1 MLAIRKVQNAPGVC
15 FEELPVPEIT
25 EDEVLVRI
33 LKTALCKSDLDVVN
47 HTPSFAESGVP
58 LPFTLGHEFCGEVV
72 SVGRRAAGLGFVPG
86 DHLAGETHVP
96 CGVCKPCRTG
106 YSHICP
112 DMKLIGRTV
121 DGCFAEYMAVPA
133 AAAIPVPKSIPAE
146 WAALFEPLGVA
157 VHAVEKAQVCEKH
170 VMILGTGTIGSM
182 ALECAKL
189 LGAASVTVVSRQ
201 AEKLARAKE
210 LGADHVIDSSSQDP
224 AQMVM
229 EITHGEG
236 MDRVIEMSGTDR
248 LLNLAVD
255 STAIGGRVVC
265 VGVYNQPV
273 ELPRFTP
280 RIMYREIELTGIF
293 GRKLYDTWYT
303 ALDLVSSGRLNLQK
317 YVGLRLPL
325 REFETGVEQFSQIF
339 GRVIYTP

>member
-1 MLAIRKVQNAPGVC
+1 MLAIRKTENVPGIRVEEIAP
-15 FEELPVPEIT
+15 PEIA
-25 EDEVLVRI
+25 EDEILVRI
-33 LKTALCKSDLDVVN
+33 LKTALCKSDLDVVDY
-47 HTPSFAESGVP
+47 TASFADSGVP

-72 SVGRRAAGLGFVPG
+72 AVGRQAAKMGFRAG

-106 YSHICP
+106 FPHICP
-112 DMKLIGRTV
+112 DTKLIGRTV
-121 DGCFAEYMAVPA
+121 NGCFAEYMAVPA
-133 AAAIPVPKSIPAE
+133 VSAVSVPRSIPPE

-157 VHAVEKAQVCEKH
+157 VHAVQTAQVCEKH
-170 VMILGTGTIGSM
+170 VLILGTGTIGSM

-201 AEKLARAKE
+201 AEKLVRAKE
-210 LGADHVIDSSSQDP
+210 LGADHVIDSSCQDVV
-224 AQMVM
+224 QMVSA
-229 EITHGEG
+229 ITGGNG
-236 MDRVIEMSGTDR
+236 MDRIIEMSGTGR

-255 STAIGGRVVC
+255 SAAIGGRVVC
-265 VGVYNQPV
+265 VGVYNEPV
-273 ELPRFTP
+273 ELPRFTA
-280 RIMYREIELTGIF
+280 RVMYREIELTGIF

-317 YVGLRLPL
+317 YVGLELPL

-339 GRVIYTP
+339 GRVVFTP